1 MGKLKLQTSIPRLSY
16 LVCLEGTLG
25 VHSSA
30 IGIHRKIRIKER
42 NGQDCEQGSPFRWAR
57 KGQAGLCRYGGCLAG
72 KGSEGT
78 RFYQNGGCPG
88 PQDPGKGC
96 SWCSGHFPRH
106 FRGRQMKNLN
116 KRSPPS
122 PLLLSLPAPAFRTV
136 AGARAA
142 QEKCI
147 KKKRWYTLRKLYI
160 LWTLKLQ
167 WSSIAAHVSS
177 PCPNL
182 PSITKSPSSPAL
194 GGLPT
199 LPGGPFFNVFFPGS
213 IWTIMSICHSHHHF
227 LWSLATR
234 MRLRFLA
241 P

>member
-1 MGKLKLQTSIPRLSY
+1 MKIAAAKRSLVCLHPSFSCTYCHYCNIDMMGKLKLQTSIPRLSY

-136 AGARAA
+136 AGGPGCAGEVHQKKALVHP
-142 QEKCI
+142 EK
-147 KKKRWYTLRKLYI
+147 
-160 LWTLKLQ
+160 
-167 WSSIAAHVSS
+167 
-177 PCPNL
+177 
-182 PSITKSPSSPAL
+182 
-194 GGLPT
+194 
-199 LPGGPFFNVFFPGS
+199 
-213 IWTIMSICHSHHHF
+213 TIYPMD
-227 LWSLATR
+227 
-234 MRLRFLA
+234 